1 MLLTTSA
8 TPRECTF
15 CRRGTTERSAHL
27 KIERVAVECISP
39 TSPPSEA
46 PAPESSW
53 RLWLWPNF
61 LSLDAPLVAVLWQV
75 LLTRDLG
82 VHVRA
87 GEPLVLGLCVWLVYV
102 ADRVFDAL
110 RPLNGE
116 WEPARKTFYR
126 RHLWVASMAALSLL
140 SVIIPLA
147 YCVLRR
153 STFYAGLALTVPV
166 ISYFALI
173 HLRPVGWRAR
183 WPRELVVACLFTS
196 GTFLAIWTGNPGSVY
211 SLWAPALLFFLLCW
225 TNCAAIETWEWRQK
239 ILSQDSAPSRS
250 TRWVARHL
258 TFAGLGI
265 GCLAAI
271 LGVASLAPGGF
282 SGAALSSGIAL
293 ALVAAWR
300 RRLPMNALRV
310 SVDLALCTP
319 LLALIFPVGR

>member
-1 MLLTTSA
+1 M
-8 TPRECTF
+8 
-15 CRRGTTERSAHL
+15 
-27 KIERVAVECISP
+27 AVECISP
-39 TSPPSEA
+39 AAPPSQA
-46 PAPESSW
+46 PAIASSW

-61 LSLDAPLVAVLWQV
+61 LSLDAPLIAVLWQV

-82 VHVRA
+82 VYVRA

-102 ADRVFDAL
+102 ADRLLDAL
-110 RPLNGE
+110 RPLQGE

-126 RHLWVASMAALSLL
+126 RHLWIASMAALSLL
-140 SVIIPLA
+140 SVTIPLA

-173 HLRPVGWRAR
+173 HLLPVGWRAR

-196 GTFLAIWTGNPGSVY
+196 GTFLAIWTGNHKSLY

-225 TNCAAIETWEWRQK
+225 TNCAAIETWEWQQN

-258 TFAGLGI
+258 ILVGLGI

-271 LGVASLAPGGF
+271 LAYTSLAPIRF
-282 SGAALSSGIAL
+282 SGAALASGIAL
-293 ALVAAWR
+293 ALVAAR
-300 RRLPMNALRV
+300 RRHLPMNALRV

-319 LLALIFPVGR
+319 LLALIFPMGR